1 LVDVLGLVNLLFGGL
16 VIGSLYALSAVGLTL
31 LFGAASMTNLAH
43 GEFVMLGGYLAYW
56 LFTAIGVFPL
66 YSLVLVAVT
75 VAVIGA
81 LLYFGVFSR
90 IYAREVSVAET
101 ESMTLLLT
109 FALIMIL
116 SNAVAWI
123 FTPNYKSYSAMTN
136 IIEFGTFR
144 AISGRLAAPAMAI
157 PLILVFWIL
166 IRRTWFGRAIR
177 CVIEDRDAAKIVG
190 VNISRVF
197 LSCYMI
203 GLAMAAVT
211 GVLYSMIFPITPY
224 FGIEYTMASFVA
236 IILGTVGSVPGALI
250 GGLII
255 GMAESTLVYY
265 LAPTLKIAIIYSI
278 LILVLLVK
286 PRGIFAR

>member
-1 LVDVLGLVNLLFGGL
+1 MVDIVGLVNLLFGGL

-31 LFGAASMTNLAH
+31 LFGAASMSNLAH

-56 LFTAIGVFPL
+56 LFTAMGVFPL
-66 YSLVLVAVT
+66 YSLILVAVV
-75 VAVIGA
+75 VAGLGA

-90 IYAREVSVAET
+90 IYAREVSIAET

-109 FALIMIL
+109 FALIMII

-123 FTPNYKSYSAMTN
+123 FTPNYKSYSAMTH
-136 IIEFGTFR
+136 IIQFGGFQ
-144 AISGRLAAPAMAI
+144 AISGRLAAPAVAV
-157 PLILVFWIL
+157 PLILVFWIF

-190 VNISRVF
+190 VNIGRVF
-197 LSCYMI
+197 LAVFMI
-203 GLAMAAVT
+203 GLAMAAIT
-211 GVLYSMIFPITPY
+211 GVLFSMIFPITPY

-265 LAPTLKIAIIYSI
+265 LAPSLKIAIIYSI